1 MCLKYLGPRFITQN
15 FIMVKSVCMEGQILS
30 PGIIWFA
37 FIVGILCSLLYV
49 VIIYKTKNTNRQTLI
64 IHTIVLLVVAN
75 LGYGWYLVSG
85 QAYQH

>member
-1 MCLKYLGPRFITQN
+1 
-15 FIMVKSVCMEGQILS
+15 
-30 PGIIWFA
+30 
-37 FIVGILCSLLYV
+37 LCSLLYV

-64 IHTIVLLVVAN
+64 IHTIVLLVIAN